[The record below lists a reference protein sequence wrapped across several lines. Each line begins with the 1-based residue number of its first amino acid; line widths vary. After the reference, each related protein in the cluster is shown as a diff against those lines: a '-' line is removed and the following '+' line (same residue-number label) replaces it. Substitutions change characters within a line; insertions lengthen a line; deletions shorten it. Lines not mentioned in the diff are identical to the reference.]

1 MIAYENGIR
10 CGPCPQEAC
19 SHARENLQD
28 QWHQQQLIYN
38 LEHGH
43 GVLEFWWKG
52 FMEEMGLEDG
62 PGPLG
67 APLDSTWEKRVVILR
82 MLNWVL
88 WWWVVAN
95 M

>member
-1 MIAYENGIR
+1 M
-10 CGPCPQEAC
+10 
-19 SHARENLQD
+19 
-28 QWHQQQLIYN
+28 
-38 LEHGH
+38 GH